1 MSDHYDRYNGMKE
14 LLSTNLAEVGTDLIS
29 RQAAIDALRNY
40 LVGKNVPCDGTL
52 TCRLIENEVINKLP
66 TIQPEP
72 HEIGY
77 DDCANALL
85 KMWMDNVLTDGDYYR
100 IADKLNK
107 KWGKTE
113 LPEPYTELYK
123 GVTE

>member
-1 MSDHYDRYNGMKE
+1 MR
-14 LLSTNLAEVGTDLIS
+14 
-29 RQAAIDALRNY
+29 AIDA
-40 LVGKNVPCDGTL
+40 DA
-52 TCRLIENEVINKLP
+52 LIVQFRRAIETFLPNDPRRHMNPVDSLKCHGWEQGLMMIQNAP

-85 KMWMDNVLTDGDYYR
+85 KMWMDDVLTDGEYYR

-107 KWGKTE
+107 KWGKKE
-113 LPEPYTELYK
+113 
-123 GVTE
+123 VTE

>member
-1 MSDHYDRYNGMKE
+1 MRLIDADALIDKTDDRYSLHEIGRRE
-14 LLSTNLAEVGTDLIS
+14 RDDIV
-29 RQAAIDALRNY
+29 DALEY
-40 LVGKNVPCDGTL
+40 A
-52 TCRLIENEVINKLP
+52 P
-66 TIQPEP
+66 TIQPESQ
-72 HEIGY
+72 EIGY

-113 LPEPYTELYK
+113 LPELYTEPYK

>member
-1 MSDHYDRYNGMKE
+1 MKFVIDISEYDKE
-14 LLSTNLAEVGTDLIS
+14 WIGNIYGIPQDINTKIAE
-29 RQAAIDALRNY
+29 AIINA
-40 LVGKNVPCDGTL
+40 KPC
-52 TCRLIENEVINKLP
+52 
-66 TIQPEP
+66 QPEP

-85 KMWMDNVLTDGDYYR
+85 KMWMDNVLTDGEYYR

-113 LPEPYTELYK
+113 
-123 GVTE
+123 VTT